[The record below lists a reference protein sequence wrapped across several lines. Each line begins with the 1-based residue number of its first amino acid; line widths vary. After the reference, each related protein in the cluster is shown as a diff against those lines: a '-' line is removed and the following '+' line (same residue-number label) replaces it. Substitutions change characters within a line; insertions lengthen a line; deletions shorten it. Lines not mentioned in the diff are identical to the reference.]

1 MRLFIA
7 IDIKNSE
14 VEKLQ
19 NQLINKFGLDCR
31 YFRPIKR
38 DNLHITI
45 KFLGEKTEVIAKN
58 ITYDLALIQFNSFN
72 LLFDQLDIFPNNY
85 SPRIVWL
92 GLNNESSKKLSD
104 LYSQINNKL
113 KKYDNGNNKNPNM
126 DDSKRFIPHLTLF
139 RVHNNKA
146 IFDFVNSFFDKII
159 VKVDTIILKKSE
171 LTSNGSIYSDLFKIY
186 ACKENA

>member
-7 IDIKNSE
+7 IDIKNNE
-14 VEKLQ
+14 VGKLQ
-19 NQLINKFGLDCR
+19 NQLINECGLDYR
-31 YFRPIKR
+31 YFKPIKK
-38 DNLHITI
+38 DNLHITL

-58 ITYDLALIQFNSFN
+58 ITYDLAFIQFNSFN
-72 LLFDQLDIFPNNY
+72 LIFDHLDIFPNNY

-92 GLNNESSKKLSD
+92 GLNTESSKKLFD
-104 LYSQINNKL
+104 LYSQIDGKL
-113 KKYDNGNNKNPNM
+113 KKYDNGNNKNSNM
-126 DDSKRFIPHLTLF
+126 GDSKRFIPHLTLF

-146 IFDFVNSFFDKII
+146 IFDFVNSFSNKII